1 MQKPIQMAVTLRQ
14 AGAIVGQSLGN
25 DRAIR
30 RAIWGQKKDQKTGQ
44 YSPH

>member
-25 DRAIR
+25 DRAI
-30 RAIWGQKKDQKTGQ
+30 WGQKKDQKTGQ